1 MLRVVAQWGC
11 YGVVRNHLVMT
22 FPGRISVFHRP
33 PIICGLP
40 SLAIHQTRIILPKM
54 AEQIHLHPL
63 QAYLKVRREHRRA
76 CPQIR
81 AKVLRAIIPTGV
93 HLRVPSRATRP
104 QHRQIQVPAA
114 ISLTFRL
121 QILPIQLTALFST
134 WFMLQAGTIH
144 EAAIIAPSK
153 TKFTNPHRIK

>member
-1 MLRVVAQWGC
+1 MARRRCVCACFPRVYMLRVVAQLGC
-11 YGVVRNHLVMT
+11 FGAVRIRQATT

-54 AEQIHLHPL
+54 AEQIRHHPL
-63 QAYLKVRREHRRA
+63 QAYLKARREHRRA

-93 HLRVPSRATRP
+93 HLRVPSRANRLES
-104 QHRQIQVPAA
+104 RQSPVPAKDLL
-114 ISLTFRL
+114 STPRL
-121 QILPIQLTALFST
+121 QISPI
-134 WFMLQAGTIH
+134 
-144 EAAIIAPSK
+144 
-153 TKFTNPHRIK
+153 R